1 MSKSS
6 VMPWIDLLPNVAST
20 TFQARRNQIGELMLK
35 AAELTRQAEALRS
48 QAYSSGCSLEADA
61 KGNWSIEVIEQ
72 AKRCAG

>member
-6 VMPWIDLLPNVAST
+6 VMPWIELLPNVET
-20 TFQARRNQIGELMLK
+20 TTLQARRDQIGELMLK

-48 QAYSSGCSLEADA
+48 QAYFQGCSLEGDA